1 MSVPNGF
8 KLSFSKLAFADFR
21 DEREKRDAGERE
33 GKKKIVRDQKEKE
46 KEEER
51 QRKEKAELKSYAS
64 LMAAE
69 KMTSNYDD
77 GNDSDDFM

>member
-1 MSVPNGF
+1 M
-8 KLSFSKLAFADFR
+8 
-21 DEREKRDAGERE
+21 
-33 GKKKIVRDQKEKE
+33 IVREQKEKE
-46 KEEER
+46 KDEEK